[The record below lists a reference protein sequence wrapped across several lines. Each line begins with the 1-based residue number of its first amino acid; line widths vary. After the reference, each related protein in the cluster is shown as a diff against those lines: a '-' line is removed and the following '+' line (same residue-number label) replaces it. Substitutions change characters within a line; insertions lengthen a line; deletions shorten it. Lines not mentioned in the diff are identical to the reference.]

1 MQINRIV
8 LIEYFCTEDVT
19 LVFGVRA
26 EWDEPKVEEVQ
37 VSLADLRAFVVE
49 HFGVETT
56 RERATA
62 SSVYEKVKQLDV
74 AAFDK
79 FFAPFIAP
87 IREWAQPDEMLW
99 LVPHDVLHYVPL
111 HALHLD
117 SEYLIARHPIFY
129 TPSASVM
136 KYCQAKR
143 TNRPRL
149 HALVLGDAKDN
160 LFFAR
165 QEAQMVAKLFQ
176 TQPYL
181 GGAATKEMFKARVAE
196 DKATLDVLHL
206 ACHGEFNSIQPL
218 RSGIVLA
225 KNGTDDALTAE
236 EIFGMEFNA
245 DLVVLSACES
255 GVNER
260 RPGDE
265 LIGLTRALI
274 YAGTPSV
281 LVTLWQVDDLS
292 TLLLM
297 ERFYAELAHSA
308 SKAQALQRAQLAL
321 VNMTRAEILREI
333 GTRHDALMPQGQ
345 EQAAQQFEEE
355 AFESVF
361 SAEKYN
367 PLPQDKSEWH
377 PFAHPASWAPFVLVG
392 DWK

>member
-1 MQINRIV
+1 MDAQSIV
-8 LIEYFCTEDVT
+8 LIEYFCTDDVT

-26 EWDEPKVEEVQ
+26 EWDEPKVIEVAKP
-37 VSLADLRAFVVE
+37 LKDIRDFVVE

-56 RERATA
+56 REHATA
-62 SSVYEKVKQLDV
+62 GSVYEKVKQLDL
-74 AAFDK
+74 AAFDE

-87 IREWAQPDEMLW
+87 IRKWAQPDEMLW

-117 SEYLIARHPIFY
+117 GQHLVARHPIFY

-143 TNRPRL
+143 TNRPRT
-149 HALVLGDAKDN
+149 HALVLGDASDN

-165 QEAQMVAKLFQ
+165 QEARMVAQFFQ

-181 GGAATKEMFKARVAE
+181 GGAATKEVFTTRVAQ
-196 DKATLDVLHL
+196 DKATLDILHL

-218 RSGIVLA
+218 QSGILLA
-225 KNGTDDALTAE
+225 QNGAGEILTAE
-236 EIFGMEFNA
+236 EIFGIEFNA

-297 ERFYAELAHSA
+297 EHFYAELSRGA
-308 SKAQALQRAQLAL
+308 SKAEALQLAQLAL
-321 VNMTRAEILREI
+321 INMTRAEILREI
-333 GTRHDALMPQGQ
+333 ETRRDALLQQ
-345 EQAAQQFEEE
+345 QDRRAAEQFED
-355 AFESVF
+355 AAYQSLL

-367 PLPQDKSEWH
+367 PLPEDKSEWH
-377 PFAHPASWAPFVLVG
+377 PFAHPAAWAPFVLVG

>member
-1 MQINRIV
+1 MAGEHIV
-8 LIEYFCTEDVT
+8 LVEYFCTDDVT

-26 EWDEPKVEEVQ
+26 EWDEPKVEEVK

-62 SSVYEKVKQLDV
+62 GLVYQKVKQLDR
-74 AAFDK
+74 AKFDE
-79 FFAPFIAP
+79 FFAPFIEP

-117 SEYLIARHPIFY
+117 SQYLIVRHPIFY

-143 TNRPRL
+143 TQRPRA
-149 HALVLGDAKDN
+149 HALVLGDSNNN

-165 QEAQMVAKLFQ
+165 QEAQMVAQLFE

-181 GGAATKEMFKARVAE
+181 GGDATKDVFKTRVAQ
-196 DKATLDVLHL
+196 DKATLDILHL

-218 RSGIVLA
+218 RSGILLA
-225 KNGTDDALTAE
+225 KNGTEDVLTAE
-236 EIFGMEFNA
+236 EIFGIEFNA

-297 ERFYAELAHSA
+297 ERFYAELAQGA
-308 SKAQALQRAQLAL
+308 SKAKALQQAELAL
-321 VNMTRAEILREI
+321 INMTRSEILREI
-333 GTRHDALMPQGQ
+333 EARRDALLQQ
-345 EQAAQQFEEE
+345 RNELAAEQFEDA
-355 AFESVF
+355 AFKSLI
-361 SAEKYN
+361 SAEEYN
-367 PLPQDKSEWH
+367 SLPQDKNEWR